1 MARLD
6 VLFLTIIGGLVCA
19 ICFLVYTTFHE
30 RNDRASLATSIS
42 LLEQKIEEQKKHEIT
57 VAEKARSRQEGWR
70 PIQKAVSDTVVQI
83 FSQFAEIDIR
93 QPYKTPSQYQ
103 VTGSGFF
110 INEDGDLI
118 TNAHMVIHAN
128 NVLMQVPS
136 LGKQLIDCKVLSIAP
151 ERDLAL
157 LRISEEGRK
166 LLAKEHGKFPYL
178 RLGDSDQ
185 VHRADEVMAL
195 GYPLGQNSLKSTT
208 GVISG
213 RESNMIQMSAAIN
226 PGSSGGPLL
235 NLNGEVVGINTAGIT
250 EAQNVGYIIP
260 INELKTVLPDLYK
273 TKILH
278 KPFLGVIY
286 NNTNEEATDFLGNPQ
301 PGGCYIVEVVKN
313 SALYQ
318 AGIERGDMIYE
329 FNGHQVDMFGEMN
342 VPWSEDKI
350 SISDYLSRLSIGDK
364 IRMVIYRN
372 GKRKEVNVTLNQ
384 SQLPAIRKAYP
395 SYEDIDYEVV
405 AGMVIMPLTI
415 NHIAQMANKAP
426 GLASFTELKNQE
438 EPVLVISHV
447 FQTSY
452 VARTRVIAEG
462 ATINE
467 VNGER
472 VANLQELRNALEKSV
487 QTGYLTLRVS
497 DNIARI
503 SDNIFAVLP
512 FERVLAEERQLSG
525 DYRYPVTANTRRLM
539 LSWCHEHPQKAEM
552 PEQGQIPLLTV

>member
-1 MARLD
+1 MERAEQ
-6 VLFLTIIGGLVCA
+6 FLLIIIGSLCVA
-19 ICFLVYTTFHE
+19 TCFLLYVTVRE
-30 RNDRASLATSIS
+30 RNEHASLASS
-42 LLEQKIEEQKKHEIT
+42 LSALEQKMQDHKNPEPQAT
-57 VAEKARSRQEGWR
+57 EKILTRQEGWR
-70 PIQKAVSDTVVQI
+70 PIQEAVSDTVVQL
-83 FSQFAEIDIR
+83 FAQFAEVDIR

-110 INEDGDLI
+110 INDNGDLI

-128 NVLMQVPS
+128 NVLIQVPS
-136 LGKQLIDCKVLSIAP
+136 LGKRLLDCTVLSIAP

-166 LLAKEHGKFPYL
+166 LLAKAHGTFPYL
-178 RLGDSDQ
+178 KLGDSDQ
-185 VHRADEVMAL
+185 IHRADEVMAL

-235 NLNGEVVGINTAGIT
+235 NLNGEVVGINAAGIT

-260 INELKTVLPDLYK
+260 INELKTILSSMYK
-273 TKILH
+273 EKILH

-286 NNTNEEATDFLGNPQ
+286 NNTNEAAMEFLGNPQ

-350 SISDYLSRLSIGDK
+350 SISDYLARLSIGDK
-364 IRMVIYRN
+364 IHMVVYRK
-372 GKRKEVNVTLNQ
+372 GTRKEVNVTLNQ
-384 SQLPAIRKAYP
+384 SQLPAIRKVYP
-395 SYEDIDYEVV
+395 AYEDIDYEVV
-405 AGMVIMPLTI
+405 GGMVIMQLTI
-415 NHIAQMANKAP
+415 NHIAQMANKVP
-426 GLASFTELKNQE
+426 GLASFTEIKNQE
-438 EPVLVISHV
+438 EPALVISHV

-452 VARTRVIAEG
+452 VARMRVIADG

-467 VNGER
+467 VNGEK
-472 VANLQELRNALEKSV
+472 VTNLQELRNALDKSV

-512 FERVLAEERQLSG
+512 FDRVLTEERQLAG
-525 DYRYPVTANTRRLM
+525 DYKYPLTANTRRLM
-539 LSWCHEHPQKAEM
+539 LSWCHEHPQK
-552 PEQGQIPLLTV
+552 PEVPESKQVPFLTA